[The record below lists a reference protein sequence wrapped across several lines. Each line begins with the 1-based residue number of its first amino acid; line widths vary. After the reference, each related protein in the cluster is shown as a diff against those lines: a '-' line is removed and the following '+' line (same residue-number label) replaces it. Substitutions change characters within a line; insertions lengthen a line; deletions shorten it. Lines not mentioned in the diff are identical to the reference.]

1 MNWRCISLLFPAF
14 FSCAIYTFAQSDI
27 AALSSVP
34 PSQESTIDLVHLGD
48 LIDVDVVGSFEFDWR
63 GTLTPEGFLDGLD
76 RADEPIFGLCRSEND
91 LSRDI
96 TKAYAKFLRDPQV
109 IVRILDR
116 SSRAVVFLDGAV
128 RSPQRLQI
136 RRPVRLNEVLIIS
149 GGITENAS
157 GEVTIFRPK
166 NLSCEQPPTPNGDYV
181 NASRKDGPQMI
192 SIRIRD
198 LLSGVKEANPQ
209 VLSGDIVTIVE
220 ALPIYVMG
228 GVNAPRQVSA
238 RTRTTLSRAVAA
250 AGGVSKKGL
259 EDSVTIY
266 RREAGGT
273 ISIQADLRKIGDQ
286 QAEDPVLQAYDIV
299 EVSQKGSEKRKFP
312 PILDTGGFQTSKL
325 ANLPL
330 RIID

>member
-1 MNWRCISLLFPAF
+1 
-14 FSCAIYTFAQSDI
+14 
-27 AALSSVP
+27 
-34 PSQESTIDLVHLGD
+34 
-48 LIDVDVVGSFEFDWR
+48 
-63 GTLTPEGFLDGLD
+63 
-76 RADEPIFGLCRSEND
+76 
-91 LSRDI
+91 
-96 TKAYAKFLRDPQV
+96 
-109 IVRILDR
+109 
-116 SSRAVVFLDGAV
+116 
-128 RSPQRLQI
+128 
-136 RRPVRLNEVLIIS
+136 
-149 GGITENAS
+149 
-157 GEVTIFRPK
+157 
-166 NLSCEQPPTPNGDYV
+166 
-181 NASRKDGPQMI
+181 MI

-228 GVNAPRQVSA
+228 GVNAPKQVSA

-286 QAEDPVLQAYDIV
+286 QAEDPVLKAYDIV
-299 EVSQKGSEKRKFP
+299 EVAQKGSEKRKFP